1 MRNRFYQLQ
10 SVCGVD
16 DVLSL
21 KKNPKPQKTPNNQT
35 QKLLKVR
42 KLARL
47 NRLTKNQTFHR
58 GAVALLKSLSSKYH
72 SVSSGAKLVLLPKIA
87 TSVKI
92 VFAFLKIFFFFFVL
106 IVKEYES
113 CPSKKETE
121 KDGIE
126 KVTTFK

>member
-1 MRNRFYQLQ
+1 M
-10 SVCGVD
+10 CGVD